1 MAAKKCRTILF
12 LPPPA
17 VQDIHPVIK
26 RIFNSFY
33 QETVLLGRFVR
44 NTASLIFERKGGGTV
59 RRIVVSIQNS
69 LLAEAIIKLL
79 EDSGE
84 FQPYRAVVGG
94 NDRTLQTCIA
104 CTADM
109 VLMEVTSVQ
118 NTNLEARLREGE
130 QLRQLLP
137 GCKIVLLCDEIVSP
151 EIAQG
156 VIEAKRSGRINAFYY
171 SSLTGEYLIAALY
184 AL

>member
-1 MAAKKCRTILF
+1 M
-12 LPPPA
+12 
-17 VQDIHPVIK
+17 
-26 RIFNSFY
+26 
-33 QETVLLGRFVR
+33 
-44 NTASLIFERKGGGTV
+44 

-94 NDRTLQTCIA
+94 NDRTLQTCVA

-156 VIEAKRSGRINAFYY
+156 VIEAKRSGRIHAFYY